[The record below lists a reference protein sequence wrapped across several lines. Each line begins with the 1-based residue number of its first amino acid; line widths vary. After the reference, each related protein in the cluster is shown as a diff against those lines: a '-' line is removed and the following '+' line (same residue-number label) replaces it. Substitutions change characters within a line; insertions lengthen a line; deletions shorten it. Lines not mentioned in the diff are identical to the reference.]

1 MYPRRI
7 SLLVAVM
14 AAIAVSQAVPRGSGT
29 AAAEEASDP
38 LAAVLAARSD
48 EDRAR
53 DAARHPGDTLS
64 FFRLAPGMTVVE
76 VLPGGGWYTR
86 ILLGALGPEG
96 RVVGADYAFPMV
108 EKLGFLEGEAL
119 AKRKRW
125 PETWAADAEG
135 WRGDGSAA
143 VSAATLGTLP
153 ASLDAQVDLV
163 LFVRALHNL
172 ARVEADGGY
181 LSAALADAHRV
192 LKPGGRVGVVQHEA
206 RVEMPDAWA
215 SGSAGYLKRAFV
227 VERFEA
233 AGFELV
239 GASEVNENPKDQPTV
254 DDFVWRLPPSYARIG
269 DDAAKRAAVDA
280 IGESH
285 RMTLL
290 FRKPE

>member
-1 MYPRRI
+1 MHPRRI
-7 SLLVAVM
+7 PFLVAAI
-14 AAIAVSQAVPRGSGT
+14 AAIAVSQAAFRT
-29 AAAEEASDP
+29 AVMAAEEATDA
-38 LAAVLAARSD
+38 LAAAIAARSD

-53 DAARHPGDTLS
+53 DGARHPAETLS
-64 FFRLAPGMTVVE
+64 FFGVEPGMTVVE

-86 ILLGALGPEG
+86 VLLGALGADG
-96 RVVGADYAFPMV
+96 QVVGADYAFPMV

-119 AKRKRW
+119 AARKAW
-125 PETWAADAEG
+125 PETWAADAET
-135 WRGDGSAA
+135 WRGEGSAA

-153 ASLDAQVDLV
+153 ASLDGKVDLV

-172 ARVEADGGY
+172 ARVEEDGGY

-192 LKPGGRVGVVQHEA
+192 LKPGGVVGVVQHEA
-206 RVEMPDAWA
+206 RPEMPDAWA
-215 SGSAGYLKRAFV
+215 GGSAGYLKRAFV
-227 VERFEA
+227 VERVEA
-233 AGFELV
+233 TGFELV
-239 GASEVNENPKDQPTV
+239 GESDVNANPKDQPTV

-285 RMTLL
+285 RMTLR